1 METALTIFTWAMWIF
16 IGLAIIGC
24 CLGVYY
30 ESHYRDR
37 KYRKVTIIISG
48 IIFVITIVRLVLAS
62 SLHVETPSDIIYVII
77 WGSTTILQAGV
88 FFNRKDDD
96 TRRY

>member
-24 CLGVYY
+24 CVGVYY
-30 ESHYRDR
+30 ESNYKDR
-37 KYRKVTIIISG
+37 RFRKLTIVICG

-62 SLHVETPSDIIYVII
+62 SLHVENPSDIIYVII
-77 WGSTTILQAGV
+77 WGSTTLFQAAV
-88 FFNRKDDD
+88 FKKRDDD

>member
-24 CLGVYY
+24 CLGIYY

-48 IIFVITIVRLVLAS
+48 IIFAITIVRLVLAS
-62 SLHVETPSDIIYVII
+62 SLHVESSSDIIYVII
-77 WGSTTILQAGV
+77 WGSTTLFQAAV
-88 FFNRKDDD
+88 FKKRDDD